1 MAICFFSWLVL
12 RILVHVQY
20 CSYGMHSKVEKT
32 ARVDG
37 VGGMDNEENNG
48 LSGEGVVLTIAIL

>member
-1 MAICFFSWLVL
+1 
-12 RILVHVQY
+12 
-20 CSYGMHSKVEKT
+20 MHSKVEKT